1 MISDYLDTA
10 MKRAHYEIIEDEE
23 PFYGEISECQGVW
36 ATGANL
42 EQCRH
47 NLLEALEGW
56 LTLGLQR
63 GLPIPAIEDHA
74 PCLIERPAQSCS

>member
-1 MISDYLDTA
+1 MISDYLDAA
-10 MKRAHYEIIEDEE
+10 MKRTHYEMIEDEE

-42 EQCRH
+42 EECRQ

-56 LTLGLQR
+56 LILGLQR

-74 PCLIERPAQSCS
+74 PCFIQPAAPSCS

>member
-1 MISDYLDTA
+1 MISDYLDAA
-10 MKRAHYEIIEDEE
+10 MKRAHYEMIEDEE

-42 EQCRH
+42 EECRQ

-56 LTLGLQR
+56 LILGLQR
-63 GLPIPAIEDHA
+63 GLPIPVIDGITVAVSDPTAVHG
-74 PCLIERPAQSCS
+74 